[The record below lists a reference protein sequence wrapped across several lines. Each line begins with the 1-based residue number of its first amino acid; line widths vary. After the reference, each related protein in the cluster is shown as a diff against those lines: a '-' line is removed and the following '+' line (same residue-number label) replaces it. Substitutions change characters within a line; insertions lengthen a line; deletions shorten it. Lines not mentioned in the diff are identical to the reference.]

1 MVSKMKRHT
10 LSEVISYV
18 EEMML
23 EESASYEMELFY
35 QVFKWQGEYIDT
47 KKHRKLINEIIREMN
62 TYYGFEI

>member
-18 EEMML
+18 EEL
-23 EESASYEMELFY
+23 LSNGSASYEMELLY
-35 QVFKWQGEYIDT
+35 QEFKWQGEYIDS

-62 TYYGFEI
+62 VYNGF